1 VRLTGVTFF
10 EMKSNRRQFL
20 RGLGAGIAVPTFET
34 FLPKTTVAAEA
45 GGLATTASGMPLRTA
60 FLYKPN
66 GVNVAKWTP
75 KGTGKDYQLNATHEP
90 YAKFKDDF
98 HLISH
103 LEHENGTSGGDGGG
117 DHARANASFLTGV
130 RPRKT
135 AGADIKLGMSVDQ
148 LIARAVGDQTR
159 FSSLELTCDGVRK
172 SGVCD
177 SGYSCAYQYNLSW
190 RSDTTPMTP
199 EENPRHV
206 FERLF
211 GSGSK
216 EERQK
221 SFAIRNQQQRS
232 ILDFVMEDAQQ
243 LNKQLGRNDQLKL
256 DEYMTGVR
264 EIERRIEK
272 AERFGLPEAPDVA
285 VPEGVPS
292 SYEEHIRLMMDMM
305 VLAFET
311 DSTRVATF
319 LLAHDGSNRNFSE
332 IGVSDGHHSV
342 SHHRQNPQALEKL
355 AKIDLFYSRQF
366 AYFLHQLK
374 SRKDADGKSL
384 LHNSM
389 VVWGSGLADPDRHR
403 HSELPIIVAGQGGGA
418 IKTGLHTDLGE
429 DTPMCNLFLSLLDR
443 VGVKEERFGDSTG
456 PLGILG

>member
-1 VRLTGVTFF
+1 
-10 EMKSNRRQFL
+10 MKLDRRHFL
-20 RGLGAGIAVPTFET
+20 RGFGAGIAVPTFET
-34 FLPKTTVAAEA
+34 FLPRSTVAA
-45 GGLATTASGMPLRTA
+45 GGKALATTASGMPLRTA

-66 GVNVAKWTP
+66 GVNVEKWTP
-75 KGTGKDYQLNATHEP
+75 EGTGKDYKLNVTHEP

-98 HLISH
+98 HLLSH

-135 AGADIKLGMSVDQ
+135 AGADIKLGKSVDQ
-148 LIARAVGDQTR
+148 VIAEAIQDQTR
-159 FSSLELTCDGVRK
+159 FASLELTCDGVRK

-221 SFAIRNQQQRS
+221 SFALRNQQQRS
-232 ILDFVMEDAQQ
+232 ILDFVMEDAKS
-243 LNKQLGRNDQLKL
+243 LNRQLGRNDQLKL

-272 AERFGLPEAPDVA
+272 SEKFGLPDVPDEAAPD
-285 VPEGVPS
+285 GVPGN
-292 SYEEHIRLMMDMM
+292 YEEHIRLMMDML

-311 DSTRVATF
+311 DSTRVGTF
-319 LLAHDGSNRNFSE
+319 LLAHDGSNRSFRE
-332 IGVSDGHHSV
+332 IGVSDGHHSI
-342 SHHRQNPQALEKL
+342 SHHRHETDKLEKL
-355 AKIDLFYSRQF
+355 AKIDFFYSQQF
-366 AYFLHQLK
+366 AYFLEQMK
-374 SRKDADGKSL
+374 SRKDVDGKSL

-403 HSELPIIVAGQGGGA
+403 HSELPIILAGQAGGA
-418 IKTGLHTDLGE
+418 IKTGVHTDLGQ
-429 DTPMCNLFLSLLDR
+429 DTPMCNLFLSMLDR

-456 PLGILG
+456 RLSVLG